1 MGIRLIHIT
10 PELPPAVGGVADYT
24 TILNQRLVEVS
35 DGALE
40 PVMVHAGKAP
50 AETIEV
56 DFPVADLSGA
66 QSAAILAN
74 TIRELTDATDGRT
87 VVLLEYSGYGYAA
100 RGAPMWLASGLKQV
114 CGENGVPLLTMFH
127 EISASSWKPWT
138 STFWLSPLQ
147 SWVARRIAQ
156 CSVGLMTT
164 HPTGAETLRQFV
176 DQDTPVDVCPVFSNV
191 GEPEERPT
199 FEVRAPQAVIFGGSR
214 TKTALYDTHR
224 DATETVLRNWDI
236 DTVIDVGP
244 SDAVAPDA
252 LSMSVDIRGLQPAHT
267 ISKLLLGARIGLLHY
282 PAAYA
287 TKSGILAAYMAH
299 GVVPVLVA
307 PKPFGGRLEAGTH
320 FASSSDNSDDVDLSA
335 GSNIGRVAI
344 DWYDRHAHSRH
355 AATTLLSLIEQTTT
369 SAV

>member
-10 PELPPAVGGVADYT
+10 PELPPAVGGLADYA
-24 TILNQRLVEVS
+24 TILNQRLIEAS

-40 PVMVHAGKAP
+40 PVMVHAGKTP

-87 VVLLEYSGYGYAA
+87 VVLLEYSGYGYAK
-100 RGAPMWLASGLKQV
+100 RGAPVWLARGLQQV
-114 CGENGVPLLTMFH
+114 CEGNGVPLLTMFH

-147 SWVARRIAQ
+147 SWVARRIAH

-176 DQDTPVDVCPVFSNV
+176 DANTPVNVCPVFSNV

-199 FEVRAPQAVIFGGSR
+199 FEARAPQAVIFGGSR

-224 DATETVLRNWDI
+224 GATLTVLENWGI

-244 SDAVAPDA
+244 SDAVVPDA
-252 LSMSVDIRGLQPAHT
+252 LSTKVDSRGLQPAHT
-267 ISKLLLGARIGLLHY
+267 ISNLLLDARIGLLHY

-320 FASSSDNSDDVDLSA
+320 FAVSGMPSA
-335 GSNIGRVAI
+335 KGKGIAQAAAT
-344 DWYDRHAHSRH
+344 WYDRHAHSRR
-355 AATTLLSLIEQTTT
+355 AAETVWDLIEHDLAGSPVRQ
-369 SAV
+369 

>member
-1 MGIRLIHIT
+1 MDPIRLIHIA
-10 PELPPAVGGVADYT
+10 PELPPTVGGLADYA
-24 TILNQRLVEVS
+24 TILNQRLIEVS

-56 DFPVADLSGA
+56 ACPVADVSGSR
-66 QSAAILAN
+66 SAAILAN
-74 TIRELTDATDGRT
+74 AIRGLTDDTDDRT
-87 VVLLEYSGYGYAA
+87 VVLLEYSGYGYAK
-100 RGAPMWLASGLKQV
+100 RGAPLWLARGLRQV

-147 SWVARRIAQ
+147 SWVARQIAQ
-156 CSVGLMTT
+156 CSVGMMTT

-176 DQDTPVDVCPVFSNV
+176 DANTPVNVCPVFSNV

-199 FEVRAPQAVIFGGSR
+199 FEARAPQAVIFGGSR

-224 DATETVLRNWDI
+224 DATQTALENWAI

-244 SDAVAPDA
+244 SDAVVLDA
-252 LSMSVDIRGLQPAHT
+252 LETKVNIRGLQPART
-267 ISKLLLGARIGLLHY
+267 ISNLLLDARIGLLHY

-307 PKPFGGRLEAGTH
+307 PEPFGGRLKAGTH
-320 FASSSDNSDDVDLSA
+320 FVVPKLEVSTAATAEHAS
-335 GSNIGRVAI
+335 R
-344 DWYDRHAHSRH
+344 WYDRHAHSRI
-355 AATTLLSLIEQTTT
+355 AARRMLQLIEKTLKHPVIASQ
-369 SAV
+369 